1 MPIMDDPEIIE
12 DFINESNSLFDNLET
27 ILEDLED
34 NPENPEKLEEFGQ
47 VIDRIMG
54 AAKSIQAD
62 QIALFCELGKIIG
75 YKSSQVKDIPLIN
88 IVVAILFDSIDLLRK
103 MCESLKADGNT
114 ELKSLS
120 TEAFG
125 TRLHWLSEKFKHI
138 DRASVS
144 FKEKNK
150 DENKEGKNESSE
162 NKTSD
167 KMDQSSIDDL
177 MAELGL

>member
-144 FKEKNK
+144 FKEKN
-150 DENKEGKNESSE
+150 ESSE